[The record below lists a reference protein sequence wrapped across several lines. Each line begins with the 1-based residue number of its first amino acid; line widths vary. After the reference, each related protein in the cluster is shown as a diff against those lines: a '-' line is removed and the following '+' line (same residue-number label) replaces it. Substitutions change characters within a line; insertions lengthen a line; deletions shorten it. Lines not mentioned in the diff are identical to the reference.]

1 MITHQASIFGWYC
14 NSDKI
19 DRVHS
24 LMPVLVLCMD
34 TMHSPIYWSNI
45 GAQNFVQV
53 GMAAMLAGVCQVP
66 LTSVLLLFELTRDYR
81 IILPLMGAVGLS
93 SWIAS
98 SSTKKNKRA
107 KNDLTLSPASSLVS
121 VLQTNRSSQSLNV
134 TGLAAVSTSNLKS
147 FSGNQDDNGS
157 LQNVTEKFQEA
168 EARQGGYRDY
178 ESPPEGLKLD
188 ENDLCNID
196 ASLCLADLEIS
207 EEQLA
212 EEIPV
217 MMAMRTRFASVSM
230 TTTVRDAMSAMVEE
244 KEWCVLLLDSNQRLL
259 GLLTLADIQ
268 QAAGVATS
276 IGLQMEVFFYL
287 VSLL

>member
-1 MITHQASIFGWYC
+1 MIAHQASLFGWS
-14 NSDKI
+14 NSDQI
-19 DRVHS
+19 DQVHS

-45 GAQNFVQV
+45 SAQNFVQV

-107 KNDLTLSPASSLVS
+107 KNDLTLSPGSSLVS
-121 VLQTNRSSQSLNV
+121 VLQTSQSSQIPNV
-134 TGLAAVSTSNLKS
+134 TGLAAVSTSDLKS
-147 FSGNQDDNGS
+147 SSGNQDDNGS

-168 EARQGGYRDY
+168 SRKDGSRDY
-178 ESPPEGLKLD
+178 ESPAEVLKPD

-196 ASLCLADLEIS
+196 ASLCLANLEIS

-230 TTTVRDAMSAMVEE
+230 TTTVRDAMSVMVEE
-244 KEWCVLLLDSNQRLL
+244 KEWCVLLLDSNQQLL

-276 IGLQMEVFFYL
+276 IGFQTEVFFYL

>member
-1 MITHQASIFGWYC
+1 MIAHQASLFGWYF
-14 NSDKI
+14 NSDQI
-19 DRVHS
+19 DQVHS

-45 GAQNFVQV
+45 SAQNFVQV

-107 KNDLTLSPASSLVS
+107 KNDLTLSPGSSLVS
-121 VLQTNRSSQSLNV
+121 VLQTSQSSQIPNV
-134 TGLAAVSTSNLKS
+134 TDLAAVSTSNLKS
-147 FSGNQDDNGS
+147 SSGNQDDNGS

-168 EARQGGYRDY
+168 SRKDGSRDY
-178 ESPPEGLKLD
+178 ESPAEVLKPD

-196 ASLCLADLEIS
+196 ASLCLANLEIS

-230 TTTVRDAMSAMVEE
+230 TTTVRDAMSVMVEE
-244 KEWCVLLLDSNQRLL
+244 KEWCVLLLDSNQQLL

-276 IGLQMEVFFYL
+276 IGFQMEVFFYL

>member
-1 MITHQASIFGWYC
+1 MIAHQASLFGWYF
-14 NSDKI
+14 NSDQI
-19 DRVHS
+19 DQVHS

-45 GAQNFVQV
+45 SAQNFVQV

-107 KNDLTLSPASSLVS
+107 KNDLTLSPGSSLVS
-121 VLQTNRSSQSLNV
+121 VLQTSQSSQIPNV
-134 TGLAAVSTSNLKS
+134 TGLAAVSTSDLKS
-147 FSGNQDDNGS
+147 SSGNQDDNGS

-168 EARQGGYRDY
+168 SRKDGSRDY
-178 ESPPEGLKLD
+178 ESPAEVLKPD

-196 ASLCLADLEIS
+196 ASLCLANLEIS

-230 TTTVRDAMSAMVEE
+230 TTTVRDAMSVMVEE
-244 KEWCVLLLDSNQRLL
+244 KEWCVLLLDSNQQLL

-276 IGLQMEVFFYL
+276 IGFQMEVFFYL

>member
-1 MITHQASIFGWYC
+1 
-14 NSDKI
+14 
-19 DRVHS
+19 
-24 LMPVLVLCMD
+24 MD
-34 TMHSPIYWSNI
+34 TVHSPIYWSNI

-107 KNDLTLSPASSLVS
+107 KNDLTLSPGSSLVS
-121 VLQTNRSSQSLNV
+121 VLQTSQSSQILNV
-134 TGLAAVSTSNLKS
+134 TGLAAGSTSDLKS
-147 FSGNQDDNGS
+147 SSGNQDDNGS

-168 EARQGGYRDY
+168 SQKDGYRDY
-178 ESPPEGLKLD
+178 ESPAEGLKPD

-196 ASLCLADLEIS
+196 ASLCLANLEIS

-244 KEWCVLLLDSNQRLL
+244 KEWCVLLLDSNQQLL

>member
-1 MITHQASIFGWYC
+1 MIAHQASLFGWYF
-14 NSDKI
+14 NSDQI
-19 DRVHS
+19 DQVHS

-45 GAQNFVQV
+45 SAQNFVQV

-107 KNDLTLSPASSLVS
+107 KNDLTLSPGSSLVS
-121 VLQTNRSSQSLNV
+121 VLQTSQSSQIPNV
-134 TGLAAVSTSNLKS
+134 TGLAAVSTSDLKS
-147 FSGNQDDNGS
+147 SSGNQDDNGS

-168 EARQGGYRDY
+168 SRKDGSRDY
-178 ESPPEGLKLD
+178 ESPAEVLKPD

-196 ASLCLADLEIS
+196 ASLCLANLEIS

-230 TTTVRDAMSAMVEE
+230 TTTVRDAMSVMVEE
-244 KEWCVLLLDSNQRLL
+244 KEWCVLLLDSNQQLL

-276 IGLQMEVFFYL
+276 IGLQMEVSFYL
-287 VSLL
+287 VFLL